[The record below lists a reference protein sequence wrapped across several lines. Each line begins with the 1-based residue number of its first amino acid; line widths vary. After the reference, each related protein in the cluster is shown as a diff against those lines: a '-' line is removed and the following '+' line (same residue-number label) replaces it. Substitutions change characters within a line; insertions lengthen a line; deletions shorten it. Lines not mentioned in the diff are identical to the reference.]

1 MINKIEYISNP
12 LTKKQVFNVIGLI
25 SVLLIMTILLLRDIG
40 NISLG
45 YPDADRIIMD
55 GVFIHDFLKDLPL
68 THIYQYTTEYYAQYP
83 ALSIGYRPPFFPFIE
98 GIFNSLF
105 GVNIWSSRLA
115 LLSFT
120 LIGLSC
126 WFDLLRRSYDT
137 NIAIS
142 ATLLLVTT
150 PFFATWGWYTMSELP
165 VLSMMMCTGYFF
177 FRFTE
182 NEKPVFLY
190 TAALVFC
197 LSVWTKQTAA
207 FQVIW
212 LVLFVL
218 YKGRLLDYLKRKET
232 WFSIAMILVL
242 LIPLLVIT
250 IWLGKQNLEQSTGSP
265 GNGLSS
271 VSRLSWENLSS
282 LFTNLIKY
290 QITTPVLILSL
301 AGASMALYKRD
312 RRFAFFGLLILS
324 VYIFFT
330 YILIKDSRYT
340 IYWIP
345 AFTLLAVLPLYYL
358 KKIRAFYWF
367 AWAVVILLSIYQINK
382 TYEKPLN
389 YATGY
394 DSAAQYVIRHC
405 GESPTVLFDGYNNG
419 YFTYFMRASDSNKSM
434 YVLRGDKLLSSSS
447 VFSNHWLEINAFSK
461 DDIKKIIDE
470 YGISCIVVESRE
482 TSNIEIHRI
491 FREYLASG
499 PFQLIHEIMVDSNRD
514 NLKNQKLKIYRYLQL
529 KPPTADYLYI
539 KLPIVGQN
547 LKIPYRKLRAF
558 PK

>member
-1 MINKIEYISNP
+1 MTKKIEHESSE
-12 LTKKQVFNVIGLI
+12 LTKQKALSVIGLI
-25 SVLLIMTILLLRDIG
+25 SVLLVMTILLLRDIG
-40 NISLG
+40 NVSLA
-45 YPDADRIIMD
+45 YPDADRILMD

-68 THIYQYTTEYYAQYP
+68 THIYQYTIEYYAQYP

-115 LLSFT
+115 LLSFA

-142 ATLLLVTT
+142 ASLFLVTT

-165 VLSMMMCTGYFF
+165 VLSMMMSTGYFF
-177 FRFTE
+177 FRYIE
-182 NEKPVFLY
+182 NDKPVFLY
-190 TAALVFC
+190 TAAFLFC
-197 LSVWTKQTAA
+197 LSVWTKQTAV

-232 WFSIAMILVL
+232 WISIAMILVL

-250 IWLGKQNLEQSTGSP
+250 LWLGKQNLEQSTGSP

-271 VSRLSWENLSS
+271 VARLSWKNLSS
-282 LFTNLIKY
+282 LFTNLIKF
-290 QITTPVLILSL
+290 QITTPVLLLSM
-301 AGASMALYKRD
+301 AGAGMVMYKRD
-312 RRFAFFGLLILS
+312 RLFVFFGLLIVS

-330 YILIKDSRYT
+330 YVLIKDPRYT
-340 IYWIP
+340 IYWMP

-358 KKIRAFYWF
+358 KKVKAFNWF
-367 AWAVVILLSIYQINK
+367 GWAIVIAISIYQINK
-382 TYEKPLN
+382 TYEKPLS

-394 DSAAQYVIRHC
+394 DSAAQYVLQHC

-419 YFTYFMRASDSNKSM
+419 YFTYFMRALDPKRSM

-447 VFSNHWLEINAFSK
+447 VFSGHWLEINAFSK
-461 DDIKKIIDE
+461 EDIKKIIDD
-470 YGISCIVVESRE
+470 YGISCIAIESRE
-482 TSNIEIHRI
+482 TFNIEIHRI

-499 PFQLIHEIMVDSNRD
+499 PFQLVHEIPVNSNRE
-514 NLKNQKLKIYRYLQL
+514 NLKNQTLKIYRYLQL
-529 KPPTADYLYI
+529 KPPTAEYLTI

-547 LKIPYRKLRAF
+547 LKIPYRKPRAY
-558 PK
+558 P

>member
-1 MINKIEYISNP
+1 MIKKIDHGSRG
-12 LTKKQVFNVIGLI
+12 LTKQQALSVIGLI
-25 SVLLIMTILLLRDIG
+25 SVLLVMTILLLRGIG

-45 YPDADRIIMD
+45 YPDADRLIMD

-83 ALSIGYRPPFFPFIE
+83 ALSIGYRPPFFPFVE

-105 GVNIWSSRLA
+105 GVSVWSSRFA
-115 LLSFT
+115 LLSFA

-165 VLSMMMCTGYFF
+165 VLSMMMSTGYFF
-177 FRFTE
+177 FRYTE

-190 TAALVFC
+190 TAAFLFC
-197 LSVWTKQTAA
+197 LSAWTKQTAV

-218 YKGRLLDYLKRKET
+218 YKERLLDYLKRKET
-232 WFSIAMILVL
+232 WISIAMILVL
-242 LIPLLVIT
+242 LIPLLAIT
-250 IWLGKQNLEQSTGSP
+250 IWLGKQNLAQSTGSP
-265 GNGLSS
+265 GNGMSS
-271 VSRLSWENLSS
+271 ISRLSWKNLFS
-282 LFTNLIKY
+282 LFTNLIKF
-290 QITTPVLILSL
+290 QITTPLLILSL
-301 AGASMALYKRD
+301 AGAGMALYKRD
-312 RRFAFFGLLILS
+312 RQFVFFGLLILS
-324 VYIFFT
+324 VYVFFT
-330 YILIKDSRYT
+330 YVLIKDPRYT
-340 IYWIP
+340 LYWMP
-345 AFTLLAVLPLYYL
+345 AFTLLAVLPLYYF
-358 KKIRAFYWF
+358 KKARAFNWF
-367 AWAVVILLSIYQINK
+367 AWAIVIALAIYQINK

-394 DSAAQYVIRHC
+394 DSAAQYVLQHC

-419 YFTYFMRASDSNKSM
+419 YFTYFMRALDPKRSM

-447 VFSNHWLEINAFSK
+447 IFSNHWLEINAFYK
-461 DDIKKIIDE
+461 EDIKKIIDD

-491 FREYLASG
+491 FREFLASG
-499 PFQLIHEIMVDSNRD
+499 PFQLIREIMVDSNRE
-514 NLKNQKLKIYRYLQL
+514 NLKNQTLKIYRYLQL
-529 KPPTADYLYI
+529 KPPTAEYLTI

-547 LKIPYRKLRAF
+547 LKIPYRR
-558 PK
+558 PRTYP

>member
-1 MINKIEYISNP
+1 MKKKIEHESSE
-12 LTKKQVFNVIGLI
+12 LTKQKSLRVIGLI
-25 SVLLIMTILLLRDIG
+25 SVLLVMSILLLRDIG

-45 YPDADRIIMD
+45 YPDADRIMMD
-55 GVFIHDFLKDLPL
+55 GVFIHDFLKDFPL

-98 GIFNSLF
+98 AIFNSLF

-115 LLSFT
+115 LLAFA

-165 VLSMMMCTGYFF
+165 VLSMMTCTGYFF
-177 FRFTE
+177 FRYTE
-182 NEKPVFLY
+182 NDKPVFLY
-190 TAALVFC
+190 TTAFLFC
-197 LSVWTKQTAA
+197 LSVWTKQTAV

-212 LVLFVL
+212 FVLFVL
-218 YKGRLLDYLKRKET
+218 FMGRLMDYLKRKET
-232 WFSIAMILVL
+232 WISIAIILVL

-250 IWLGKQNLEQSTGSP
+250 LWLGKQNLEQSTGSP
-265 GNGLSS
+265 GNGMSS
-271 VSRLSWENLSS
+271 VSRLSWTNLFS
-282 LFTNLIKY
+282 LFSTLIKV
-290 QITTPVLILSL
+290 QITTPVFILSM
-301 AGASMALYKRD
+301 AGAAVAIYKRD
-312 RRFAFFGLLILS
+312 RLFVFFGLLIVS

-330 YILIKDSRYT
+330 YILIKDARYT
-340 IYWIP
+340 IYWMP
-345 AFTLLAVLPLYYL
+345 VFTLLAVLPLYYF
-358 KKIRAFYWF
+358 KKIRAFNWF
-367 AWAVVILLSIYQINK
+367 AWAIVIALSIYQISK

-394 DSAAQYVIRHC
+394 DSAAQYVLQHC
-405 GESPTVLFDGYNNG
+405 VESPTVMFDGYNNG
-419 YFTYFMRASDSNKSM
+419 YFTYFMRALDPNRSM
-434 YVLRGDKLLSSSS
+434 YVLRGDKLLSTSS
-447 VFSNHWLEINAFSK
+447 VFSDHWLEINAFSK
-461 DDIKKIIDE
+461 EDIKKIIDN

-491 FREYLASG
+491 FRAYLASG
-499 PFQLIHEIMVDSNRD
+499 PFQKIHEIRVDSNRE
-514 NLKNQKLKIYRYLQL
+514 NLKNQTLTIYRYLQL
-529 KPPTADYLYI
+529 KPPTADYLTI

-547 LKIPYRKLRAF
+547 LKIPYRKPRAY
-558 PK
+558 P